1 MKIFFKNLILFSVI
15 PLLLLIVIDCY
26 LRNINTVYTAKYDG
40 LMKIKDSVEVIFL
53 GNSHA
58 NYGVDPSA
66 FNNFKTYNL
75 ANVSQLIYFDR
86 RLLEKVLSER
96 VSNLK
101 YVFISID
108 YHSLYSSDQ
117 GMRNVWTYYAYGI
130 KYKNQNYTKEELSPF
145 LWGYTPKVS
154 ISLIKKD
161 IIRHFKYGKIY
172 NNFDVED
179 GVNIQDSLWNGF
191 LGFTGQDESL
201 FNEEKFK
208 ARIEEFEE
216 KRVINERQEII
227 DDLVGFIKYLRENG
241 IKPILFT
248 TPTYSEYNQ
257 YLNHATIIQ
266 NKVVINKICEEFK
279 IQYWDYMKD
288 SSFTKNDFFNPD
300 HLNKNGAKKFSS
312 ILNNRLSKLD
322 REIKKLS
329 KTENNMSK
337 PNS

>member
-1 MKIFFKNLILFSVI
+1 MKNFFKNLILFSVI
-15 PLLLLIVIDCY
+15 PLLLLIVIDFY
-26 LRNINTVYTAKYDG
+26 LRNINTVYSAKYEG

-58 NYGVDPSA
+58 NYGIDPSA
-66 FNNFKTYNL
+66 FRNFKTYNL

-86 RLLEKVLSER
+86 RLLEKVLNEK

-108 YHSLYSSDQ
+108 YHSFYSSDQ

-130 KYKNQNYTKEELSPF
+130 KYKNQSYTKAILSPF

-161 IIRHFKYGKIY
+161 IIRQIKYGEIS
-172 NNFDVED
+172 NNFDVEE

-208 ARIEEFEE
+208 ARVKEFEE
-216 KRVINERQEII
+216 KRVASERQEII
-227 DDLVGFIKYLRENG
+227 EDLISFIKYLKKNE
-241 IKPILFT
+241 IEPILFSA
-248 TPTYSEYNQ
+248 PTYSEYNQ
-257 YLNHATIIQ
+257 YLDRVTINQ
-266 NKVVINKICEEFK
+266 NKDITNKICEEFN
-279 IQYWDYMKD
+279 IQYWDYMEDGRFNK
-288 SSFTKNDFFNPD
+288 SDFFNPD
-300 HLNKNGAKKFSS
+300 HLNKNGAKKLSLM
-312 ILNNRLSKLD
+312 LNDRLSEFDLE
-322 REIKKLS
+322 RKK
-329 KTENNMSK
+329 K
-337 PNS
+337 